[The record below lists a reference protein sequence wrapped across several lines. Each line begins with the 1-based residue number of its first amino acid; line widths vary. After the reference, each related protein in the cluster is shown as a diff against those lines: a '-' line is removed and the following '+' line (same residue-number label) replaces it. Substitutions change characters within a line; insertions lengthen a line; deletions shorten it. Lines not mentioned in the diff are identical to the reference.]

1 MPASLT
7 GVKRSRTVSTAKGDA
22 MTTLDKL
29 CAPGVHAPTGYSQV
43 VKVTGAQA
51 LLFLAGQLSYGGNGE
66 VMYPGDFTGQARR
79 VFALV
84 QAHVEAAGG
93 TLASVVKLTTYV
105 TDIRYRPDFRAVR
118 AEFFGDHGPASTM
131 VQVSALSHPD
141 LLIEVEAIA
150 VL

>member
-1 MPASLT
+1 
-7 GVKRSRTVSTAKGDA
+7 
-22 MTTLDKL
+22 
-29 CAPGVHAPTGYSQV
+29 
-43 VKVTGAQA
+43 
-51 LLFLAGQLSYGGNGE
+51 
-66 VMYPGDFTGQARR
+66 
-79 VFALV
+79 
-84 QAHVEAAGG
+84 
-93 TLASVVKLTTYV
+93 VKLTTYV